1 MGAGTLSTAG
11 VTIGG
16 SGTAPTL
23 SVGDTG
29 KAGLLAITGSYTQ
42 LSTGTLNVFVGGT
55 TVGTRYSQLKVT
67 GAASL
72 GGTLTV
78 ALASGFT
85 PSLGSTFTV
94 LTASSVAGTFSN
106 STIAINSTEHF
117 NVSYTS
123 TGVVLTVASGP
134 SSKSSNGVQ
143 PNLVMTMPPKP
154 HPILSRGLWRTM
166 KGGNVIADIRRTGAG
181 SNAILGRESAFR
193 CCEGSTRPSLLY
205 RSTPARVVTWE
216 HNSSGM
222 GSAAKLPVN
231 VAGLNQSAGQT
242 RNWIAPLRGTSLR
255 ESIPASRTVSRQVQP
270 MRMPR
275 LSLPRIKR

>member
-1 MGAGTLSTAG
+1 
-11 VTIGG
+11 
-16 SGTAPTL
+16 
-23 SVGDTG
+23 
-29 KAGLLAITGSYTQ
+29 
-42 LSTGTLNVFVGGT
+42 
-55 TVGTRYSQLKVT
+55 VT

-85 PSLGSTFTV
+85 PTLGSTFTV
-94 LTASSVAGTFSN
+94 LTASGVAGTFSN

-134 SSKSSNGVQ
+134 TSKSINGV
-143 PNLVMTMPPKP
+143 PPSLVVALPPKP
-154 HPILSRGLWRTM
+154 HPILSSALWRTI
-166 KGGNVIADIRRTGAG
+166 KGGSVIADIRRTGARY
-181 SNAILGRESAFR
+181 NAVLGREHAFR
-193 CCEGSTRPSLLY
+193 CCGGSTRPSVLY
-205 RSTPARVVTWE
+205 RSTPARVATWE
-216 HNSSGM
+216 HNPSWM

-242 RNWIAPLRGTSLR
+242 HDWIAPVRGTSWR

-270 MRMPR
+270 TRMLPW
-275 LSLPRIKR
+275 SLPRIRR